1 MTSDEAPAAATKTPE
16 TTTTDHGAPAA
27 LIASVAQSKDP
38 AACGNAAEMP

>member
-1 MTSDEAPAAATKTPE
+1 MAHPAT
-16 TTTTDHGAPAA
+16 